1 MIWVFRALT
10 HTHKCFLWLWLCSF
24 NSNWVLSNL
33 KHPRQWT
40 LSKTACHIN
49 AFGKL
54 TTDLPYK
61 IIIEGLRKCLN
72 WVHCLP
78 SILFSVRLYWMTP
91 LRVYTFWR
99 AWSQSEA
106 TCLNFYFFWDIPTN
120 RSISPRPRWKP
131 MVVLLIMIKS
141 GMTYLGEMTIV
152 TLAVL
157 AFQRWHW
164 TNILWKVLK
173 KSNRIMEMK
182 PFNNFLS
189 VLCIIE
195 ENYKLCYLVQNLFMS
210 LYISL

>member
-1 MIWVFRALT
+1 MSKLSSLPAFNIVFCQIVLNNPFESVHFLESMITIWGD
-10 HTHKCFLWLWLCSF
+10 
-24 NSNWVLSNL
+24 
-33 KHPRQWT
+33 
-40 LSKTACHIN
+40 LSK
-49 AFGKL
+49 
-54 TTDLPYK
+54 
-61 IIIEGLRKCLN
+61 
-72 WVHCLP
+72 
-78 SILFSVRLYWMTP
+78 
-91 LRVYTFWR
+91 
-99 AWSQSEA
+99 
-106 TCLNFYFFWDIPTN
+106 FFFCCWDIPTN

-131 MVVLLIMIKS
+131 RVVLLIMIKS

-195 ENYKLCYLVQNLFMS
+195 ENHKLCYLVQNLFMS